1 MSNALTTVPAQL
13 PAYLQKYRDQTQGI
27 NDGAIGGIKATSWPR
42 INIGGSKFSIVR
54 DGEKVL
60 ITDPSNPQ
68 LPKMQLEVVVV
79 GHNPAV
85 NKIFYDGAWQEGDT
99 DEPDC
104 SSDDGVRPDAHI
116 ASPQSSACATCPKN
130 QWGSKISEQGKQI
143 KACSDNKRL
152 VVLPIHD
159 LNSEPLEFTI
169 KPSSLKEWANYVR
182 GLSSRGID
190 VTTCVTN
197 VFFDPA
203 ANYPKLLFRFGR
215 FLTEEELATAVAR
228 MDDDAVKV
236 IAMPRTTRAPAPVPG
251 AQPAPVAPQPAP
263 APAAAAT
270 PAPAP
275 VAPAPV
281 AIDPFAGQ
289 PAHVKP
295 AVDAAGGISSPGGA
309 AVYKALTGKDV
320 PTEPAPQPA
329 PAPVAPPPP
338 ADPYEGQ
345 PAHVKAAVDASGG
358 LDSDAGKAVY
368 KSLTGKDAPGAEAT
382 KKRGRKAAATPAAQP
397 APAPAPA
404 PAAAPVAPPPAS
416 PSFAAAPEQT
426 APAGGLG
433 ESIDALLAKALN
445 TPTA

>member
-13 PAYLQKYRDQTQGI
+13 PAYLQKFRDQTKGI
-27 NDGAIGGIKATSWPR
+27 NDGAIGGIKAVSWPR

-54 DGEKVL
+54 DGEKTL
-60 ITDPSNPQ
+60 IADPTNPQ
-68 LPKMQLEVVVV
+68 LPKMQLELVVV

-85 NKIFYDGAWQEGDT
+85 NKIFYDGAWQEGDS

-104 SSDDGVRPDAHI
+104 SSDDGVRPDGHI

-130 QWGSKISEQGKQI
+130 QWGSKINDQGKQI

-152 VVLPIHD
+152 VVVPIHD
-159 LNSEPLEFTI
+159 LQSEALELTI

-190 VTTCVTN
+190 VSTCVTN

-203 ANYPKLLFRFGR
+203 VTYPKLLFQFGR
-215 FLTEEELATAVAR
+215 FLTEAELAIAVAR
-228 MDDDAVKV
+228 MDDETVKV
-236 IAMPRTTRAPAPVPG
+236 IAMPRTTRPAAPVP
-251 AQPAPVAPQPAP
+251 AQSAPSVAPQPAP
-263 APAAAAT
+263 APA
-270 PAPAP
+270 PAP
-275 VAPAPV
+275 
-281 AIDPFAGQ
+281 IDPFAGQ

-320 PTEPAPQPA
+320 PAAAPA

-338 ADPYEGQ
+338 PDPYDGQ
-345 PAHVKAAVDASGG
+345 PPHVKAAVDASGG

-368 KSLTGKDAPGAEAT
+368 KSLTGKDAPGADT
-382 KKRGRKAAATPAAQP
+382 GKKRGRKPATAAPATPSAQP
-397 APAPAPA
+397 APAPAA
-404 PAAAPVAPPPAS
+404 TPVAG